1 MNEIFFIAT
10 GGTFDRA
17 TRETGVSPKDSIL
30 KKYLEKEIKPH
41 FKFSVAVPFLKDS
54 RDITD
59 ADLKKLSKI
68 INESSAH
75 KIVIIHGTC
84 TMAET
89 GLYLKEH
96 LLPSQKTIVL
106 TGAFKYFNQDYPD
119 GFFNLGFACANALSL
134 SPGIYL
140 CINGKTWLPGELYKD
155 IVNNRFED
163 SPKISNED

>member
-17 TRETGVSPKDSIL
+17 TRESEVLPKDSIL

-41 FKFSVAVPFLKDS
+41 FKFSVTVPFLKDS
-54 RDITD
+54 RDISET
-59 ADLKKLSKI
+59 DLKKLSTI
-68 INESSAH
+68 IGESPVK
-75 KIVIIHGTC
+75 KIVIVHGTC
-84 TMAET
+84 AMAAT
-89 GLYLKEH
+89 AIYLKEK
-96 LLPSQKTIVL
+96 LLNLQKTIVI

-119 GFFNLGFACANALSL
+119 AFFNLGFACANVLTL

-140 CINGKTWLPGELYKD
+140 AMNGKIWLPGESFKD
-155 IVNNRFED
+155 VANNRFED